1 MSATTKPITI
11 PATLQIAWALLL
23 LGFVA
28 LSAGYFTQTPWQSLS
43 GLLCF
48 VFGYVIVILDMVY
61 RKRTTSEAASFYGG
75 AIVTQVVSVFIL
87 AFMALLGAIFFAV
100 YSAFYGFSSSNAMRT
115 LHFLGIVYAYLVVM
129 GIPNAVRGF
138 KAEPKNQTEPSVS
151 ANGV

>member
-23 LGFVA
+23 LGSVA

-61 RKRTTSEAASFYGG
+61 RKRPTSDEASFYGV

-87 AFMALLGAIFFAV
+87 AFI
-100 YSAFYGFSSSNAMRT
+100 
-115 LHFLGIVYAYLVVM
+115 
-129 GIPNAVRGF
+129 
-138 KAEPKNQTEPSVS
+138 S

>member
-11 PATLQIAWALLL
+11 PATLQIGWALLL

-28 LSAGYFTQTPWQSLS
+28 LSAGYFTQTQWQSLS

-48 VFGYVIVILDMVY
+48 VVGYVIVILDMVY
-61 RKRTTSEAASFYGG
+61 RKRPTSDEASFYGV

-87 AFMALLGAIFFAV
+87 AFMALLVAIFLAV
-100 YSAFYGFSSSNAMRT
+100 YSAFYGFSSSHAMRL

-129 GIPNAVRGF
+129 SIPNVIRGF
-138 KAEPKNQTEPSVS
+138 KAEPKNQTEQSVS